1 LRIISGY
8 ARGLKLKGPHG
19 QAIRPTSDRAREALF
34 NILGNRV
41 RDALVLDLFAG
52 TGALG
57 LEALSRGARHVTFV
71 DNNPD
76 ALILIKKNLLLLQ
89 KTIPTEPAKSVM
101 KEEEILSF
109 YSQQPASIIRHDL
122 RRESF
127 YSGHLNPHSCFN
139 LIFLD
144 PPYEKGLSLQ
154 VLAYLDTCDFLTEHG
169 LLVAEDSSGI
179 ELPGAFDTLTI
190 ADKRRYGDTAF
201 WFYKNFN
208 PDTDKQ

>member
-1 LRIISGY
+1 MRIISGY

-34 NILGNRV
+34 NIIGNRV
-41 RDALVLDLFAG
+41 RNALVLDLFAG

-71 DNNPD
+71 DNDPN
-76 ALILIKKNLLLLQ
+76 ALLLIKKNLQIVEKMAASEQMKTDGALPYFPQ
-89 KTIPTEPAKSVM
+89 KPVTVIK
-101 KEEEILSF
+101 
-109 YSQQPASIIRHDL
+109 YDL

-127 YSGHLNPHSCFN
+127 FLNKARTDHPPFFD

-154 VLAYLDTCDFLTEHG
+154 TLTYLDQNAFLTEHG
-169 LLVAEDSSGI
+169 LLIAEDRAGV
-179 ELPGAFDTLTI
+179 ELPDSFSTLTI
-190 ADKRRYGDTAF
+190 MDKRRYGDTGF
-201 WFYKNFN
+201 WFYC
-208 PDTDKQ
+208 TSSSR